1 MCFPHCVGGRGMSV
15 SPSRTHA
22 AWMSN
27 HDCKIEISAVFSPF
41 PSCPTL
47 EYLILSCLSLRDI
60 PFGGITFFFSLLLS
74 VRLSA
79 VFFLFFLSLSHSLL
93 VRTCILFF
101 FRQSRRGWCGF
112 SGVAGWLARQRTR
125 FPTLFFFLF
134 SFFFLRELFLRREGG
149 WRTESRRTRTGGGAE
164 LDSSSEEGR

>member
-1 MCFPHCVGGRGMSV
+1 VCFPHCVGGRGMSV
-15 SPSRTHA
+15 SPLRTHA

-79 VFFLFFLSLSHSLL
+79 VFFLFLSLSFSLTFSADMHSIFLPPVSPRL
-93 VRTCILFF
+93 VWLFWG
-101 FRQSRRGWCGF
+101 GW
-112 SGVAGWLARQRTR
+112 VAGTTEDTVSH
-125 FPTLFFFLF
+125 PFFF
-134 SFFFLRELFLRREGG
+134 SFFFFFSARVV
-149 WRTESRRTRTGGGAE
+149 
-164 LDSSSEEGR
+164 SS